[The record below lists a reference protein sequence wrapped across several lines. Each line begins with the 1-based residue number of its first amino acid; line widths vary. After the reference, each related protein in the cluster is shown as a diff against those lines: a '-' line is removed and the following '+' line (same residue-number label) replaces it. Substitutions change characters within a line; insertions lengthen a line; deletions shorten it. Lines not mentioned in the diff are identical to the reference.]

1 MDGPLPSQQVILLR
15 PLLLRIRQAEI
26 TPSTLISASYHDDPF
41 FPSAPFRRDPPL
53 YRRCRPLPPPLI
65 AVTAHER
72 QQDQEEDARPED
84 HPR

>member
-41 FPSAPFRRDPPL
+41 FPSAPF
-53 YRRCRPLPPPLI
+53 
-65 AVTAHER
+65 AVT
-72 QQDQEEDARPED
+72 
-84 HPR
+84 PRFIVAVVLCLPL